1 MNIGA
6 MTPATVYLWP
16 GKEEFLS
23 ESRRWQGIPGIE
35 RTKKGRIYAA
45 WYSGGETEEAGNV
58 LIIEKSDDDGQTWT
72 DGFMLV
78 QHDDPEI
85 RCFDE
90 TLWIDPKGRMW
101 VFWAQSCGKYDGRCG
116 VWGVYTEDADADEPV
131 FTAPVRIGNGIMMNK
146 PTVAKDGTWYF
157 PMSVWPR
164 YLHDYSEDHTDIDW
178 ERKANV
184 YVSLDAGKTFEY
196 RGGADGERRGFDE
209 HTIIELKDGRLW
221 MLTRTSYG
229 VGQAFSE
236 DQGKT
241 WTEILPSG
249 HTGPNS
255 RIHVRR
261 LKSGRILLIN
271 HVNPTYQTNPKSW
284 NDRNNLMAM
293 LSDDDGRTW
302 HGGLMLDTRD
312 RVTYPDGTEDDE
324 GNIYII
330 YDRERFADRE
340 ILMAV
345 FTEEDILEGRLVGE
359 KSRMKVLVN
368 QATGPKSTK
377 S

>member
-6 MTPATVYLWP
+6 MTPATIYIRP

-23 ESRRWQGIPGIE
+23 KNRRWQGIPGVE

-58 LIIEKSDDDGQTWT
+58 LIVEKSDDGGRTWT

-78 QHDDPEI
+78 QHDDPEV

-90 TLWIDPKGRMW
+90 TLWADPRGRLW
-101 VFWAQSCGKYDGRCG
+101 IFWAQSRGKYDGRCG
-116 VWGVYTEDADADEPV
+116 VWGAYTEDADAETPA
-131 FTAPVRIGNGIMMNK
+131 FTDPVRLGNGIMMNK

-157 PMSVWPR
+157 AMNLWPR
-164 YLHDYSEDHTDIDW
+164 YLHEYEEEHSDLDW
-178 ERKANV
+178 ERLANV
-184 YVSLDAGKTFEY
+184 YVSMDEGRTFEY
-196 RGGADGERRGFDE
+196 RGGTDGENRGFDE
-209 HTIIELKDGRLW
+209 HMIVELEEGRLW

-236 DQGKT
+236 DQGRT
-241 WTEILPSG
+241 WTQIAPSG

-255 RIHVRR
+255 RIHIRR

-271 HVNPTYQTNPKSW
+271 HVNPTYQTNPKGW
-284 NDRNNLMAM
+284 NTRNNLMAM
-293 LSDDDGRTW
+293 LSEDDGKTW
-302 HGGLMLDTRD
+302 RGGLMLDTRD
-312 RVTYPDGTEDDE
+312 AVSYPDGTQDDE
-324 GNIYII
+324 GYIRII
-330 YDRERFADRE
+330 YDRQRFADRE

-345 FTEEDILEGRLVGE
+345 FTEEDILDGRPVSE
-359 KSRMKVLVN
+359 KSQLKVLVSK
-368 QATGPKSTK
+368 ATGPKSTK
-377 S
+377 T

>member
-6 MTPATVYLWP
+6 MTPATIYIRP

-23 ESRRWQGIPGIE
+23 KNRMWQGIPGIE
-35 RTKKGRIYAA
+35 RTKKGRIYAT

-58 LIIEKSDDDGQTWT
+58 LIVEKSDDDGKTWT

-78 QHDDPEI
+78 QHDDPEV

-90 TLWIDPKGRMW
+90 TLWLDPKDRLW
-101 VFWAQSCGKYDGRCG
+101 IFWAQSRGKYDGRCG
-116 VWGVYTEDADADEPV
+116 VWGAYTENADDGTPV
-131 FTAPVRIGNGIMMNK
+131 FTEPVRLGNGIMMNK

-157 PMSVWPR
+157 AMNLWPR
-164 YLHDYSEDHTDIDW
+164 YLHDYTEDHSDLDW
-178 ERKANV
+178 ERLANV
-184 YVSLDAGKTFEY
+184 YVSLDEGKTFEY
-196 RGGADGERRGFDE
+196 RGGTDGENRGFDE
-209 HTIIELKDGRLW
+209 HMIVELNDGRLW

-241 WTEILPSG
+241 WTPIERSG

-255 RIHVRR
+255 RIHIRR

-271 HVNPTYQTNPKSW
+271 HVNPTYQTSPKGW
-284 NDRNNLMAM
+284 HTRNNLMAM
-293 LSDDDGRTW
+293 LSEDDGRTW
-302 HGGLMLDTRD
+302 RGGLMLDTRD
-312 RVTYPDGTEDDE
+312 TVSYPDGTEDDE
-324 GNIYII
+324 GYIRII
-330 YDRERFADRE
+330 YDRQRFADRE

-345 FTEEDILEGRLVGE
+345 FTEEDILEGRLVSG
-359 KSRMKVLVN
+359 KSQLKVLVN
-368 QATGPKSTK
+368 KATGPKSTK
-377 S
+377 G